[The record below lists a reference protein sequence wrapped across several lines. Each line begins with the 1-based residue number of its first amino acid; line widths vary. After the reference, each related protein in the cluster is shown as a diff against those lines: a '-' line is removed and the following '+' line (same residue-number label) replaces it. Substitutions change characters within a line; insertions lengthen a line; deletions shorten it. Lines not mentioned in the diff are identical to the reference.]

1 MVLADVRKVLAELR
15 DDLVLVALVER
26 RDELTRF
33 FKLSLDVLELLSERS
48 SVGLGLGE
56 VLLSSLELESLVSEL
71 LLQSL
76 DLSLK
81 IGLVI

>member
-33 FKLSLDVLELLSERS
+33 FKLSLDVLELLSDSS
-48 SVGLGLGE
+48 SVGLGLSE
-56 VLLSSLELESLVSEL
+56 VLLSGLELESLVSKL